1 MNDNKNMEKSSF
13 ELDFDSYI
21 LQSEPSKQEKGRLW
35 KTAIG
40 LQQVDQLKPSKYL
53 YDLAKKNIDGEIT
66 ISEVKT
72 LIDTYYESKTARPE
86 QDDGTEEAD
95 KVSANMTAMLAE
107 KAFNFST
114 AYFCK
119 IHERLFKCVF
129 DKIPVGKFRNY
140 NITKREWVLDGDT
153 VYYSDW
159 ELIPQTLDYDFNAE
173 RDFDYSTLSKDDV
186 VRHITRFIANIWQ
199 VHAFGEGN
207 TRTTAVFAIKYLRAL
222 GFDAANKPF
231 GENSW
236 YFRNA
241 LVRANYTNVQ
251 KGVYMN
257 AEYLE
262 KFFRNLMLGEKNEI
276 KNRLCHIRYGDGSQK
291 VTAKVT
297 QKVTV
302 KLSNNQNKI
311 LEEIKKNPF
320 ITQYELSELIGITRK
335 AIIQNMKKLQ
345 DAGLIERVGSDK
357 SGKWAMGDDTFIS
370 P

>member
-1 MNDNKNMEKSSF
+1 MNDNKNMEKSPF

-53 YDLAKKNIDGEIT
+53 YDLAKRNIDGEIT

-72 LIDTYYESKTARPE
+72 LIDTYYESKNARPE

-95 KVSANMTAMLAE
+95 KVSANIIAMLAE
-107 KAFNFST
+107 KTFNFST

-119 IHERLFKCVF
+119 IHERLFKGVF

-153 VYYSDW
+153 VFYSDW

-231 GENSW
+231 EENSW

-297 QKVTV
+297 QKVTA

-311 LEEIKKNPF
+311 LEEIRKNPF
-320 ITQYELSELIGITRK
+320 ITQSELSELVGITRK

-357 SGKWAMGDDTFIS
+357 SGKWETCDTVIS

>member
-1 MNDNKNMEKSSF
+1 MGV
-13 ELDFDSYI
+13 I
-21 LQSEPSKQEKGRLW
+21 R
-35 KTAIG
+35 
-40 LQQVDQLKPSKYL
+40 
-53 YDLAKKNIDGEIT
+53 
-66 ISEVKT
+66 
-72 LIDTYYESKTARPE
+72 
-86 QDDGTEEAD
+86 
-95 KVSANMTAMLAE
+95 
-107 KAFNFST
+107 
-114 AYFCK
+114 
-119 IHERLFKCVF
+119 
-129 DKIPVGKFRNY
+129 
-140 NITKREWVLDGDT
+140 
-153 VYYSDW
+153 
-159 ELIPQTLDYDFNAE
+159 QTLDYDFNAE

-207 TRTTAVFAIKYLRAL
+207 TRTTAVFTIKYLRAL
-222 GFDAANKPF
+222 GFDATNKPF
-231 GENSW
+231 EENSW

-297 QKVTV
+297 QKVTA

-311 LEEIKKNPF
+311 LEEIRKNPF
-320 ITQYELSELIGITRK
+320 ITQSELSELVGITRK

-357 SGKWAMGDDTFIS
+357 SGKWETGDTVIS

>member
-1 MNDNKNMEKSSF
+1 MQRQRNPEKPAP
-13 ELDFDSYI
+13 LHTQRDTPIKTTLLYI
-21 LQSEPSKQEKGRLW
+21 KSGFLFVYVEK
-35 KTAIG
+35 K
-40 LQQVDQLKPSKYL
+40 
-53 YDLAKKNIDGEIT
+53 
-66 ISEVKT
+66 
-72 LIDTYYESKTARPE
+72 
-86 QDDGTEEAD
+86 AD
-95 KVSANMTAMLAE
+95 KVSANITAMLAE

-119 IHERLFKCVF
+119 IHERLFKGVF
-129 DKIPVGKFRNY
+129 DKVPAGKFRNY

-231 GENSW
+231 EENSW

-262 KFFRNLMLGEKNEI
+262 KFFRNLMLGEENEI

-297 QKVTV
+297 AKVTQKVTA

-311 LEEIKKNPF
+311 LEEIRKNPF
-320 ITQYELSELIGITRK
+320 ITQSELSELVGITRK

-357 SGKWAMGDDTFIS
+357 SGKWAMGGDTFIS
-370 P
+370 PSSCYRFCVRLRILLCKTRRMVQKVRPAFYNVNKYIQNSR

>member
-1 MNDNKNMEKSSF
+1 MKRQRNPEKPAPLHTQRDTPIKTTLLYIKSGFLFVCIEKKAEMDDNKNMEKSPF

-66 ISEVKT
+66 ISEVKM

-95 KVSANMTAMLAE
+95 KVSANITAMLAE

-119 IHERLFKCVF
+119 IHERLFKGVF

-153 VYYSDW
+153 VFYSDW
-159 ELIPQTLDYDFNAE
+159 ELIQQTLDYDFNAE

-186 VRHITRFIANIWQ
+186 VRHISRFIANIWQ

-231 GENSW
+231 EENSW

-241 LVRANYTNVQ
+241 LVRANYTNVR
-251 KGVYMN
+251 KGIYMN

-262 KFFRNLMLGEKNEI
+262 KFFRNLMLGEKNELRT
-276 KNRLCHIRYGDGSQK
+276 N
-291 VTAKVT
+291 V
-297 QKVTV
+297 
-302 KLSNNQNKI
+302 
-311 LEEIKKNPF
+311 EF
-320 ITQYELSELIGITRK
+320 
-335 AIIQNMKKLQ
+335 
-345 DAGLIERVGSDK
+345 
-357 SGKWAMGDDTFIS
+357 
-370 P
+370 

>member
-1 MNDNKNMEKSSF
+1 MQRQRNPDKPAPLHTQRDTPIKTTSLYIKSGFLFVCVEK
-13 ELDFDSYI
+13 
-21 LQSEPSKQEKGRLW
+21 K
-35 KTAIG
+35 
-40 LQQVDQLKPSKYL
+40 
-53 YDLAKKNIDGEIT
+53 
-66 ISEVKT
+66 
-72 LIDTYYESKTARPE
+72 
-86 QDDGTEEAD
+86 AD
-95 KVSANMTAMLAE
+95 KVSANITAMLAE

-119 IHERLFKCVF
+119 IHERLFKGVF
-129 DKIPVGKFRNY
+129 DKVPAGKFRNY

-186 VRHITRFIANIWQ
+186 VRHISRFIANIWQ

-207 TRTTAVFAIKYLRAL
+207 TRTTAVFTIKYLRAL
-222 GFDAANKPF
+222 GFDAVSKPF
-231 GENSW
+231 EENSW

-262 KFFRNLMLGEKNEI
+262 KFFRNLMLGEENEI

-291 VTAKVT
+291 VTAK
-297 QKVTV
+297 
-302 KLSNNQNKI
+302 LSNNQNKI

-320 ITQYELSELIGITRK
+320 ITQSELSELVGITRK

-357 SGKWAMGDDTFIS
+357 SGKWETGDTFIS